1 MTSEFIQPDL
11 MPALPE
17 MVMLA
22 MTCLVLVVDLF
33 LPQEKRGF
41 TLLLSVATLALAIG
55 AVIVVAPVTAVSSFG
70 GSFVLDQLAVVLKIA
85 TCGITILV
93 FVYSRDYLVDH
104 DIYKGEYY
112 VLGLF
117 ATLGMMVMIS
127 AHSFLLVYLGLELLS
142 LSLYAMIAFNRNSLS
157 ASEAAMKYF
166 VLGAMASG
174 LLLYGI
180 SIFYG
185 ITGTLDLNQV
195 SAAVNSLLSQH
206 PMHPMHS
213 IALGFALTFI
223 VVGLC
228 FKLGA
233 VPFHMWLPDIYQ
245 GSPTSVTLFI
255 GTAPKIAGFAMAIRL
270 LVDGLGDLQV
280 DWSQMLTALAIASMA
295 LGNII
300 AIAQTNFK
308 RMLAYSTISH
318 VGFILLGILSTTANG
333 YASAMFY
340 TITYAIT
347 AAVAFGVLLVLNR
360 KGCEAENIS
369 DLSGLN
375 DGNPWYAA
383 LLAIAMF
390 SMAGVPPTVGFY
402 AKLSVLQ
409 AVIQVDLLWLALVAV
424 LFSVI
429 GLFYYLRVIKVMYF
443 DKPAAEQTTTIK
455 EALDVKVLLSANS
468 LSLILLGVFPSS
480 LMAYCILAFS

>member
-1 MTSEFIQPDL
+1 
-11 MPALPE
+11 
-17 MVMLA
+17 MLA

-33 LPQEKRGF
+33 LAQEKRGF
-41 TLLLSVATLALAIG
+41 TLLLSVATLALTIA
-55 AVIVVAPVTAVSSFG
+55 AVIVVAPVTEVSSFG
-70 GSFVLDQLAVVLKIA
+70 GSFVLDQLAVILKISICA
-85 TCGITILV
+85 VTILV
-93 FVYSRDYLVDH
+93 FVYSRDYLADH

-127 AHSFLLVYLGLELLS
+127 AHSFLLIYLGLELLS

-157 ASEAAMKYF
+157 ASESAMKYF

-185 ITGTLDLNQV
+185 ISGTLDLNQLSIV
-195 SAAVNSLLSQH
+195 VNSKISQH
-206 PMHPMHS
+206 P

-223 VVGLC
+223 VVGLS

-255 GTAPKIAGFAMAIRL
+255 GTAPKIAGFAMTIRL

-280 DWSQMLTALAIASMA
+280 DWSQMLTVLAIASMA
-295 LGNII
+295 VGNII

-347 AAVAFGVLLVLNR
+347 ASVAFGVLLVLNR
-360 KGCEAENIS
+360 KGFEAENIN
-369 DLSGLN
+369 DLCGLN
-375 DGNPWYAA
+375 DSNPWYAA

-402 AKLSVLQ
+402 AKLTVLQ
-409 AVIQVDLLWLALVAV
+409 AVVQVDMVWLAVVAV
-424 LFSVI
+424 MFSVI

-443 DKPAAEQTTTIK
+443 DKPLPEQTTTIK

-468 LSLILLGVFPSS
+468 LGLILLGVFPSG
-480 LMAYCILAFS
+480 LMAYCVLAFS

>member
-1 MTSEFIQPDL
+1 MTDFIQPNL
-11 MPALPE
+11 LPALPE
-17 MVMLA
+17 MIMLA
-22 MTCLVLVVDLF
+22 MTCLVLIVDLF
-33 LPQEKRGF
+33 LSQEKRWISLF
-41 TLLLSVATLALAIG
+41 LSVLTLVLAALA
-55 AVIVVAPVTAVSSFG
+55 VIAVAPADSISSFG
-70 GSFVLDQLAVVLKIA
+70 GSFVLDQLAVTLKLA
-85 TCGITILV
+85 TCLVVILV

-117 ATLGMMVMIS
+117 ATLGMMIMIS
-127 AHSFLLVYLGLELLS
+127 AHSFLLIYLGLELLS
-142 LSLYAMIAFNRNSLS
+142 LSLYAMIAFNRKSLS

-185 ITGTLDLNQV
+185 ITGTLDLNQLSEVV
-195 SAAVNSLLSQH
+195 SLKIEQYPVPLA
-206 PMHPMHS
+206 
-213 IALGFALTFI
+213 FALTFI
-223 VVGLC
+223 VVGLA

-233 VPFHMWLPDIYQ
+233 VPFHMWLPDVYQ

-255 GTAPKIAGFAMAIRL
+255 GTAPKIAGFAMTMRL

-280 DWSQMLTALAIASMA
+280 DWSQMLIALSVLSMA
-295 LGNII
+295 IGNII
-300 AIAQTNFK
+300 AVAQTNFK

-318 VGFILLGILSTTANG
+318 VGFILLGILSGTANG
-333 YASAMFY
+333 FASAMFY

-347 AAVAFGVLLVLNR
+347 SSVAFGVLLLLNR
-360 KGCEAENIS
+360 KDAEAENIA

-375 DGNPWYAA
+375 DTNPWHAA
-383 LLAIAMF
+383 MLAIAMF

-409 AVIQVDLLWLALVAV
+409 SVVQIDLVWLAVFAV

-429 GLFYYLRVIKVMYF
+429 GLFYYLRIIKVMYF
-443 DKPAAEQTTTIK
+443 DKPQQDQVITIK
-455 EALDVKVLLSANS
+455 QAIDVKILLSANG
-468 LSLILLGVFPSS
+468 LSLLGLGIFPSA
-480 LMAYCILAFS
+480 LMGYCILAFS

>member
-1 MTSEFIQPDL
+1 MTAPFVSPDL

-33 LPQEKRGF
+33 LPQQRRGF
-41 TLLLSVATLALAIG
+41 TLLLSLATLVLTVFA
-55 AVIVVAPVTAVSSFG
+55 VVAVAPTGSVTSFS

-85 TCGITILV
+85 VCVVTFLV
-93 FVYSRDYLVDH
+93 FVYSRDYLVDNA
-104 DIYKGEYY
+104 IYKGEYY

-127 AHSFLLVYLGLELLS
+127 AQSFLLIYLGLELLS
-142 LSLYAMIAFNRNSLS
+142 LSLYSMIAFNRDSLH
-157 ASEAAMKYF
+157 ASESAMKYF

-185 ITGTLDLNQV
+185 VTGTIDLRQLA
-195 SAAVNSLLSQH
+195 AAVDGQMALHPVALS
-206 PMHPMHS
+206 
-213 IALGFALTFI
+213 FALTFI
-223 VVGLC
+223 VVGLS

-270 LVDGLGDLQV
+270 LVDGLGDLAF

-295 LGNII
+295 LGNVI

-318 VGFILLGILSTTANG
+318 VGFILLGLLSATANG

-347 AAVAFGVLLVLNR
+347 AAVAFGVLIVLNR
-360 KGCEAENIS
+360 KGFEAENIS

-409 AVIQVDLLWLALVAV
+409 AVLQVDMVWLAVLAV
-424 LFSVI
+424 LFTVI
-429 GLFYYLRVIKVMYF
+429 GLFYYLRVVKVMYF
-443 DKPAAEQTTTIK
+443 DKPLPEQTITIK
-455 EALDVKVLLSANS
+455 EALDVKLLLGANS
-468 LSLILLGVFPSS
+468 LSLILLGMFPSL
-480 LMAYCILAFS
+480 LMAYCVLAFSGL

>member
-1 MTSEFIQPDL
+1 MSDFIQPNL
-11 MPALPE
+11 LPALPE

-41 TLLLSVATLALAIG
+41 TLLLSVLTLVLALA
-55 AVIVVAPVTAVSSFG
+55 AVIFVAPADSVSSFG
-70 GSFVLDQLAVVLKIA
+70 DSFILDQLAVTLKIA
-85 TCGITILV
+85 ICLVSILV
-93 FVYSRDYLVDH
+93 FIYSRDYLIDH

-117 ATLGMMVMIS
+117 ATLGMLIMTS
-127 AHSFLLVYLGLELLS
+127 AHSFLMVYLGLELLS
-142 LSLYAMIAFNRNSLS
+142 LSLYAMIAFNRKSLI
-157 ASEAAMKYF
+157 ASESAMKYF

-185 ITGTLDLNQV
+185 ITGTLNINQLSTV
-195 SAAVNSLLSQH
+195 VMAQSAQNPV
-206 PMHPMHS
+206 
-213 IALGFALTFI
+213 ALAFALTFI
-223 VVGLC
+223 VVGLS

-255 GTAPKIAGFAMAIRL
+255 GTAPKIAGFAMAMRL
-270 LVDGLGDLQV
+270 LVDGLSDLQG
-280 DWSQMLTALAIASMA
+280 DWSQMLMVLAIASMA

-308 RMLAYSTISH
+308 RMLAYSTISQ
-318 VGFILLGILSTTANG
+318 VGFILLGILAGNANG

-340 TITYAIT
+340 TLTYAIT
-347 AAVAFGVLLVLNR
+347 ASVAFGILILLNR

-375 DGNPWYAA
+375 RNNPWYAA
-383 LLAIAMF
+383 MLAIAMF

-402 AKLSVLQ
+402 AKLTILQSV
-409 AVIQVDLLWLALVAV
+409 ITVDMVWLAVTAV

-429 GLFYYLRVIKVMYF
+429 GLFYYLRIVRVMYF
-443 DKPAAEQTTTIK
+443 DETPEEQVASIKP
-455 EALDVKVLLSANS
+455 ALDVKLLLSANG
-468 LSLILLGVFPSS
+468 LSLIALGIFPSL
-480 LMAYCILAFS
+480 LMGYCIRAFG

>member
-1 MTSEFIQPDL
+1 MSTEFVQPDL
-11 MPALPE
+11 LPALPE

-41 TLLLSVATLALAIG
+41 TLLLTVATLMLTIA
-55 AVIVVAPVTAVSSFG
+55 AVVLVAPVGSVSSFG

-85 TCGITILV
+85 TCGVSILV
-93 FVYSRDYLVDH
+93 FVYSRDYLIDH
-104 DIYKGEYY
+104 DIYRGEYY

-142 LSLYAMIAFNRNSLS
+142 LSLYAMIAFNRNSLI
-157 ASEAAMKYF
+157 ASESAMKYF

-185 ITGTLDLNQV
+185 VTGTLDINQV
-195 SAAVNSLLSQH
+195 SAAVNAQITQN
-206 PMHPMHS
+206 PV
-213 IALGFALTFI
+213 ALAFALTFI
-223 VVGLC
+223 VVGLA

-255 GTAPKIAGFAMAIRL
+255 GTAPKIAGFAMTIRL
-270 LVDGLGDLQV
+270 LVDGLSDLQL
-280 DWSQMLTALAIASMA
+280 DWSQMLIALAIASMA
-295 LGNII
+295 IGNII

-318 VGFILLGILSTTANG
+318 VGFILLGILSGTANG
-333 YASAMFY
+333 FASAMFY
-340 TITYAIT
+340 TLTYVITSS
-347 AAVAFGVLLVLNR
+347 VAFGVLIMLNR
-360 KGCEAENIS
+360 KGFEAENIS

-375 DGNPWYAA
+375 DNNPWYAA

-402 AKLSVLQ
+402 AKLVVLQ
-409 AVIQVDLLWLALVAV
+409 SVVQVDILWLAVLAV

-443 DKPAAEQTTTIK
+443 DAPLAEQVTTVK
-455 EALDVKVLLSANS
+455 EALDVRVLLGANS
-468 LSLILLGVFPSS
+468 LSLILLGIFPST

>member
-1 MTSEFIQPDL
+1 MTEFIQPNL
-11 MPALPE
+11 QPALPE
-17 MVMLA
+17 IIMLA

-33 LPQEKRGF
+33 LTQEKRWIS
-41 TLLLSVATLALAIG
+41 LLLSVLTLVITALA
-55 AVIVVAPVTAVSSFG
+55 VVMVAPLDSISSFG
-70 GSFVLDQLAVVLKIA
+70 DSFILDQLAVTLKIA
-85 TCGITILV
+85 TCLVVMLV
-93 FVYSRDYLVDH
+93 FIYSRDYLVDH

-117 ATLGMMVMIS
+117 ATLGMMIMIS
-127 AHSFLLVYLGLELLS
+127 AHSLLLVYLGLELLS
-142 LSLYAMIAFNRNSLS
+142 LSLYAMIAFNRNSLA
-157 ASEAAMKYF
+157 ASESAMKYF

-180 SIFYG
+180 SILYG
-185 ITGTLDLNQV
+185 TTGTLNINQLAEAV
-195 SAAVNSLLSQH
+195 SMKMTLYPVPLA
-206 PMHPMHS
+206 
-213 IALGFALTFI
+213 FALTFI
-223 VVGLC
+223 VVGLS

-233 VPFHMWLPDIYQ
+233 VPFHMWLPDVYQ

-255 GTAPKIAGFAMAIRL
+255 GTAPKIAGFAMAMRL
-270 LVDGLGDLQV
+270 LVDGLGDLYV
-280 DWSQMLTALAIASMA
+280 DWSQMLIALSVASMII
-295 LGNII
+295 GNII

-318 VGFILLGILSTTANG
+318 VGFILLGILSGTAVG
-333 YASAMFY
+333 FASAMFY

-347 AAVAFGVLLVLNR
+347 SSVAFGVLMLLNR
-360 KGCEAENIS
+360 KGTEAENIA

-375 DGNPWYAA
+375 DTSPWHAA
-383 LLAIAMF
+383 MLAIAMF

-409 AVIQVDLLWLALVAV
+409 SVIQIDLVWLAVLAV

-443 DKPAAEQTTTIK
+443 DKPQQDQVITIK
-455 EALDVKVLLSANS
+455 QAIDVKILLSANG
-468 LSLILLGVFPSS
+468 LTLLGLGIFPSA
-480 LMAYCILAFS
+480 LMGYCILAFS

>member
-1 MTSEFIQPDL
+1 MTEFVQPNL
-11 MPALPE
+11 IPALPE
-17 MVMLA
+17 IVMLV

-33 LPQEKRGF
+33 LPQEKRGYSLF
-41 TLLLSVATLALAIG
+41 LAVATLVLTALTIIA
-55 AVIVVAPVTAVSSFG
+55 VAPVDSISSFG
-70 GSFVLDQLAVVLKIA
+70 GSFLLDQMAVTLKLAICV
-85 TCGITILV
+85 ITILV
-93 FVYSRDYLVDH
+93 FVYSRDYLTDH

-117 ATLGMMVMIS
+117 AVLGMMIMIS
-127 AHSFLLVYLGLELLS
+127 AHSFLLIYLGLELLS
-142 LSLYAMIAFNRNSLS
+142 LSLYAMIAFNRKSLA

-185 ITGTLDLNQV
+185 VTGTLNIDQFAQV
-195 SAAVNSLLSQH
+195 VNDQMSENPIPL
-206 PMHPMHS
+206 
-213 IALGFALTFI
+213 AFAMTFI
-223 VVGLC
+223 VVGLS
-228 FKLGA
+228 FKMGA
-233 VPFHMWLPDIYQ
+233 VPFHMWLPDVYQ

-255 GTAPKIAGFAMAIRL
+255 GTAPKIAGFAMAMRL
-270 LVDGLGDLQV
+270 LVDGLGDLYA
-280 DWSQMLTALAIASMA
+280 DWSQMLIVLAVASLAI
-295 LGNII
+295 GNII

-318 VGFILLGILSTTANG
+318 VGFILLGILSGTATG

-340 TITYAIT
+340 TLTYAIT
-347 AAVAFGVLLVLNR
+347 ASVAFGVLILLNR
-360 KGCEAENIS
+360 RGAEAENIS

-375 DGNPWYAA
+375 DSNPWYAA

-390 SMAGVPPTVGFY
+390 SMAGLPPTVGFY

-409 AVIQVDLLWLALVAV
+409 SVVQIDLVWLAVIAV

-429 GLFYYLRVIKVMYF
+429 GLFYYLRIVRVMYF
-443 DKPAAEQTTTIK
+443 DKPLDREVTIK
-455 EALDVKVLLSANS
+455 QALDVKILLSANG
-468 LSLILLGVFPSS
+468 LSLLGLGIFPSG
-480 LMAYCILAFS
+480 LMAYCVLAFS

>member
-1 MTSEFIQPDL
+1 MTEFIQPNL
-11 MPALPE
+11 LPALPE
-17 MVMLA
+17 MIMLA
-22 MTCLVLVVDLF
+22 MTCLVLIVDLF
-33 LPQEKRGF
+33 LSQEKRWISLF
-41 TLLLSVATLALAIG
+41 LSVLTLVLTALA
-55 AVIVVAPVTAVSSFG
+55 VIKVAPADSITSFG
-70 GSFVLDQLAVVLKIA
+70 GSFVLDQLAVTLKIA
-85 TCGITILV
+85 VCIVAILV
-93 FVYSRDYLVDH
+93 FVYSRDYLSDH

-127 AHSFLLVYLGLELLS
+127 AQSFLLIYLGLELLS
-142 LSLYAMIAFNRNSLS
+142 LSLYAMIAFNRNSLT

-185 ITGTLDLNQV
+185 ITGTLDLNQLSGIV
-195 SAAVNSLLSQH
+195 SLKIEQYPVPLA
-206 PMHPMHS
+206 
-213 IALGFALTFI
+213 FALTFI
-223 VVGLC
+223 VVGLA

-255 GTAPKIAGFAMAIRL
+255 GTAPKIAGFAMTMRL
-270 LVDGLGDLQV
+270 LVDGLVDLQV
-280 DWSQMLTALAIASMA
+280 DWSQMLIALSVLSMA
-295 LGNII
+295 IGNVI
-300 AIAQTNFK
+300 AVAQTNFK

-318 VGFILLGILSTTANG
+318 VGFILLGILSGTANG
-333 YASAMFY
+333 FASAMFY

-347 AAVAFGVLLVLNR
+347 SSVAFGVLLLLNR
-360 KGCEAENIS
+360 KDAEAENIA

-375 DGNPWYAA
+375 DTNPWHAA
-383 LLAIAMF
+383 MLAIAMF

-409 AVIQVDLLWLALVAV
+409 SVVEIDLIWLAVFAV

-443 DKPAAEQTTTIK
+443 DKPQQDQVITIK
-455 EALDVKVLLSANS
+455 QAIDVKILLSANG
-468 LSLILLGVFPSS
+468 LTLLGLGIFPSA
-480 LMAYCILAFS
+480 LMGYCILAFS

>member
-1 MTSEFIQPDL
+1 MPVFIQPNL
-11 MPALPE
+11 LPALPE

-41 TLLLSVATLALAIG
+41 TLLLSVLTLLLTLA
-55 AVIVVAPVTAVSSFG
+55 AVMFVAPVDSVSSFG
-70 GSFVLDQLAVVLKIA
+70 DSFVLDQLAVTLKIA
-85 TCGITILV
+85 VCIIVILV
-93 FVYSRDYLVDH
+93 FIYSRDYLIDH

-117 ATLGMMVMIS
+117 ATLGMLIMIS
-127 AHSFLLVYLGLELLS
+127 AHSFLMIYLGLELLS
-142 LSLYAMIAFNRNSLS
+142 LSLYAMIAFNRKSLM
-157 ASEAAMKYF
+157 ASESAMKYF

-185 ITGTLDLNQV
+185 ITGTLNINELSAVV
-195 SAAVNSLLSQH
+195 SAQADMNPV
-206 PMHPMHS
+206 
-213 IALGFALTFI
+213 ALAFALTFI
-223 VVGLC
+223 VVGLS

-233 VPFHMWLPDIYQ
+233 VPFHMWLPDVYQ

-270 LVDGLGDLQV
+270 LVDGLSDLQV
-280 DWSQMLTALAIASMA
+280 DWSQMFIVLAVASMA
-295 LGNII
+295 IGNII

-318 VGFILLGILSTTANG
+318 VGFILLGILAGTANG

-347 AAVAFGVLLVLNR
+347 SSVSFGVLILLNR
-360 KGCEAENIS
+360 KGFEAENIN

-375 DGNPWYAA
+375 HTNPWYAA
-383 LLAIAMF
+383 LVAIAMF

-409 AVIQVDLLWLALVAV
+409 AVVQVDLVWLAVAAV

-429 GLFYYLRVIKVMYF
+429 GLFYYLRVVKVMYF
-443 DKPAAEQTTTIK
+443 DEVVEDQVTSIK
-455 EALDVKVLLSANS
+455 ASLDVKILLSANG
-468 LSLILLGVFPSS
+468 LSLIGLGIFPSL
-480 LMAYCILAFS
+480 LMAYCIRAFA

>member
-1 MTSEFIQPDL
+1 MNLFVSPNL

-17 MVMLA
+17 MVMLG

-33 LPQEKRGF
+33 LPQQRRGF
-41 TLLLSVATLALAIG
+41 TLLLSVATLAL
-55 AVIVVAPVTAVSSFG
+55 VVAAVVHVAPAESISSFS
-70 GSFVLDQLAVVLKIA
+70 GSFVLDRLAVVLKIA
-85 TCGITILV
+85 VCVVTFLV
-93 FVYSRDYLVDH
+93 FVYSRDYLVDN

-127 AHSFLLVYLGLELLS
+127 AHSFLLIYLGLELLS
-142 LSLYAMIAFNRNSLS
+142 LSLYSMIAFNRESLK

-185 ITGTLDLNQV
+185 ITGTIDLNMLAIVVREQV
-195 SAAVNSLLSQH
+195 AAH
-206 PMHPMHS
+206 PV
-213 IALGFALTFI
+213 ALGFALTFI
-223 VVGLC
+223 VVGLS

-270 LVDGLGDLQV
+270 LVDGLSDLQF
-280 DWSQMLTALAIASMA
+280 DWTQMLTALAIASLA
-295 LGNII
+295 LGNVV

-318 VGFILLGILSTTANG
+318 VGFIMIGLLSATANG

-360 KGCEAENIS
+360 KGFEAENIS

-402 AKLSVLQ
+402 AKLT
-409 AVIQVDLLWLALVAV
+409 VIQSVVQIDMVWLAVLAV
-424 LFSVI
+424 LFTVI

-443 DKPAAEQTTTIK
+443 DKPLEGQTTTIK
-455 EALDVKVLLSANS
+455 EALDVKLLLGANS
-468 LSLILLGVFPSS
+468 LSLILLGMFPSA
-480 LMAYCILAFS
+480 LMAWCILAFNQL

>member
-1 MTSEFIQPDL
+1 MQEFTPPNL

-17 MVMLA
+17 MVMLG

-33 LPQEKRGF
+33 LPQSKRGF
-41 TLLLSVATLALAIG
+41 TLLLSVATLVLAMLALLW
-55 AVIVVAPVTAVSSFG
+55 VAPQDSISSFG
-70 GSFVLDQLAVVLKIA
+70 GSFVLDQMAVVLKLA
-85 TCGITILV
+85 TSVITIFV
-93 FVYSRDYLVDH
+93 FVYSRDYLIDH

-117 ATLGMMVMIS
+117 ANLGMMIMIS
-127 AHSFLLVYLGLELLS
+127 SHSFLMVYLGLELLS
-142 LSLYAMIAFNRNSLS
+142 LSLYAMIAFNRKSVS
-157 ASEAAMKYF
+157 ASESAMKYF

-185 ITGTLDLNQV
+185 ITGTLDLNQ
-195 SAAVNSLLSQH
+195 LSSVVGDQLSKN
-206 PMHPMHS
+206 PVAM
-213 IALGFALTFI
+213 GFALTFI
-223 VVGLC
+223 VVGIC

-255 GTAPKIAGFAMAIRL
+255 ATAPKIAGFAMAIRL
-270 LVDGLGDLQV
+270 LVDGLSDMHL
-280 DWSQMLTALAIASMA
+280 DWSQMLIVLSVASMSI
-295 LGNII
+295 GNII

-318 VGFILLGILSTTANG
+318 VGFILLGILAGSANG
-333 YASAMFY
+333 LASAMFY
-340 TITYAIT
+340 TLTYAIT
-347 AAVAFGVLLVLNR
+347 SSVAFGVLMILNR
-360 KGCEAENIS
+360 KGFEAENIT

-375 DGNPWYAA
+375 DSNPWYAA
-383 LLAIAMF
+383 LLGIAML

-409 AVIQVDLLWLALVAV
+409 AVIQVDLVWLAIAAV

-429 GLFYYLRVIKVMYF
+429 GLFYYLRILKVMYF
-443 DKPAAEQTTTIK
+443 DSQIQEQTTTIK
-455 EALDVKVLLSANS
+455 ESMDVKVLISVNA
-468 LSLILLGVFPSS
+468 LSLIALGIFPSA
-480 LMAYCILAFS
+480 LMTYCIVAFA

>member
-1 MTSEFIQPDL
+1 MTAAFVQPDL

-33 LPQEKRGF
+33 LPQEKRGI
-41 TLLLSVATLALAIG
+41 TLLLSVLTLAMAIG
-55 AVIVVAPVTAVSSFG
+55 AVVLVAPMDAISSFG
-70 GSFVLDQLAVVLKIA
+70 GSFILDQLAVVLKIA
-85 TCGITILV
+85 VCAITILV

-117 ATLGMMVMIS
+117 ATLGMMIMIS

-142 LSLYAMIAFNRNSLS
+142 LSLYAMIAFNRTSLR
-157 ASEAAMKYF
+157 ASESAMKYF

-185 ITGTLDLNQV
+185 ITGTLDINQL
-195 SAAVNSLLSQH
+195 SQAVNLQSSGH
-206 PMHPMHS
+206 PV
-213 IALGFALTFI
+213 ALGFALTFI

-233 VPFHMWLPDIYQ
+233 VPFHMWLPDVYQ
-245 GSPTSVTLFI
+245 GAPTSVTLFI

-270 LVDGLGDLQV
+270 LVDGLGDLHV
-280 DWSQMLTALAIASMA
+280 DWSQMLMVLAVASMA

-318 VGFILLGILSTTANG
+318 VGFILLGILAATANG

-347 AAVAFGVLLVLNR
+347 SSVAFGVLLVLNR
-360 KGCEAENIS
+360 KGFEAENIS
-369 DLSGLN
+369 DLTGLN
-375 DGNPWYAA
+375 DSNPWYAA

-402 AKLSVLQ
+402 AKLTVLQ
-409 AVIQVDLLWLALVAV
+409 AVVQVDMV
-424 LFSVI
+424 
-429 GLFYYLRVIKVMYF
+429 
-443 DKPAAEQTTTIK
+443 
-455 EALDVKVLLSANS
+455 
-468 LSLILLGVFPSS
+468 
-480 LMAYCILAFS
+480 

>member
-1 MTSEFIQPDL
+1 MTEFMHPNL
-11 MPALPE
+11 LPALPE
-17 MVMLA
+17 IVMLV
-22 MTCLVLVVDLF
+22 MTCLLLVVDLF

-41 TLLLSVATLALAIG
+41 SLLLAVATLLLTAI
-55 AVIVVAPVTAVSSFG
+55 AIIAVAPSGSISSFG
-70 GSFVLDQLAVVLKIA
+70 GSFVLDQLAVTLKLA
-85 TCGITILV
+85 TCVISIFV
-93 FVYSRDYLVDH
+93 FVYSRDYLSDH
-104 DIYKGEYY
+104 KMYKGEYY

-117 ATLGMMVMIS
+117 AILGMMIMIS
-127 AHSFLLVYLGLELLS
+127 AHSFLLIYLGLELLS
-142 LSLYAMIAFNRNSLS
+142 LSLYSMIAFNRNSLA
-157 ASEAAMKYF
+157 ASESAMKYF

-185 ITGTLDLNQV
+185 ITGTLDLNQL
-195 SAAVNSLLSQH
+195 AAVVQVKMQENPVPL
-206 PMHPMHS
+206 
-213 IALGFALTFI
+213 AFALTFI
-223 VVGLC
+223 VVGLS

-233 VPFHMWLPDIYQ
+233 VPFHMWLPDVYQ

-270 LVDGLGDLQV
+270 LVDGLGDLHA
-280 DWSQMLTALAIASMA
+280 DWSQMLIVLAVASMVI
-295 LGNII
+295 GNII

-318 VGFILLGILSTTANG
+318 VGFILLGILAGTATG
-333 YASAMFY
+333 FASAMFY

-347 AAVAFGVLLVLNR
+347 ASVAFGVLILLNR
-360 KGCEAENIS
+360 QGVEAEDIS

-375 DGNPWYAA
+375 NANPWYAA

-409 AVIQVDLLWLALVAV
+409 SVVQVDLVWLAVLAV

-429 GLFYYLRVIKVMYF
+429 GLFYYLRIIKVMYF
-443 DKPAAEQTTTIK
+443 DKPLDDHEIIIK
-455 EALDVKVLLSANS
+455 QALDARILLSING
-468 LSLILLGVFPSS
+468 LSLLGLGIFPSA
-480 LMAYCILAFS
+480 LMAYCVVAFS

>member
-1 MTSEFIQPDL
+1 MSDFTQPNL
-11 MPALPE
+11 LPALPE

-22 MTCLVLVVDLF
+22 MACLVLVVDLF

-41 TLLLSVATLALAIG
+41 TLLLSVLTLLLTLV
-55 AVIVVAPVTAVSSFG
+55 AVLYVAPSDSVSSFG
-70 GSFVLDQLAVVLKIA
+70 DSFVLDQLAVTLKVA
-85 TCGITILV
+85 TCIVTILV
-93 FVYSRDYLVDH
+93 FIYSRDYLIDH

-117 ATLGMMVMIS
+117 ATLGMLIMIS
-127 AHSFLLVYLGLELLS
+127 AHSFLMIYLGLELLS
-142 LSLYAMIAFNRNSLS
+142 LSLYAMIAFNRNSLI
-157 ASEAAMKYF
+157 ASESAMKYF

-185 ITGTLDLNQV
+185 ITGTLNINEL
-195 SAAVNSLLSQH
+195 AAVIGAQSEQN
-206 PMHPMHS
+206 PV
-213 IALGFALTFI
+213 ALAFALTFI
-223 VVGLC
+223 VVGLS

-255 GTAPKIAGFAMAIRL
+255 GTAPKIAGFAMTIRL
-270 LVDGLGDLQV
+270 LVDGLSELQI
-280 DWSQMLTALAIASMA
+280 DWSQMLTVLAVASMA
-295 LGNII
+295 LGNVI

-318 VGFILLGILSTTANG
+318 VGFILLGILAGTANG

-347 AAVAFGVLLVLNR
+347 SSVSFGILILLNR
-360 KGCEAENIS
+360 KGCEAENIN

-375 DGNPWYAA
+375 NSNPWYAA
-383 LLAIAMF
+383 MLAIAMF

-409 AVIQVDLLWLALVAV
+409 SVITVDMVWLAIVAV

-429 GLFYYLRVIKVMYF
+429 GLFYYLRIVKVMYF
-443 DKPAAEQTTTIK
+443 DQPVEDQINSIK
-455 EALDVKVLLSANS
+455 EPLDVRILLSANS
-468 LSLILLGVFPSS
+468 LSLIALGIFPSL
-480 LMAYCILAFS
+480 LMAYCIRAFG

>member
-1 MTSEFIQPDL
+1 MTSVFVQPDL

-17 MVMLA
+17 MVMLG

-41 TLLLSVATLALAIG
+41 TLLLSMLTLLLAIG
-55 AVIVVAPVTAVSSFG
+55 AVVLVVPIDSVSSFG

-85 TCGITILV
+85 VCAITMLV
-93 FVYSRDYLVDH
+93 FVYSRDYLADH
-104 DIYKGEYY
+104 SIYKGEYY

-127 AHSFLLVYLGLELLS
+127 AHSLLLIYLGLELLS
-142 LSLYAMIAFNRNSLS
+142 LSLYSMIAFNRDSLR
-157 ASEAAMKYF
+157 ASESAMKYF

-185 ITGTLDLNQV
+185 ITGTLDINEL
-195 SAAVNSLLSQH
+195 SAAVNFQAGNH
-206 PMHPMHS
+206 PV
-213 IALGFALTFI
+213 ALGFALTFI

-233 VPFHMWLPDIYQ
+233 VPFHMWLPDVYQ
-245 GSPTSVTLFI
+245 GAPTSVTLFI

-270 LVDGLGDLQV
+270 LVDGLGALQV

-295 LGNII
+295 LGNVV

-318 VGFILLGILSTTANG
+318 VGFILLGILATTANG

-340 TITYAIT
+340 TLTYAIT
-347 AAVAFGVLLVLNR
+347 SSVAFGVLLVLNR
-360 KGCEAENIS
+360 KGFEAENIS

-375 DGNPWYAA
+375 DSNPWYAA
-383 LLAIAMF
+383 LLAIAML

-402 AKLSVLQ
+402 AKLTVLQ
-409 AVIQVDLLWLALVAV
+409 AVVQVDMVWLAIAAV

-443 DKPAAEQTTTIK
+443 DKPLEEQTTTIK
-455 EALDVKVLLSANS
+455 EALDVKLLLSANS
-468 LSLILLGVFPSS
+468 LGLILLGLFPSS
-480 LMAYCILAFS
+480 LMTYCILSFS

>member
-1 MTSEFIQPDL
+1 MTAPFIQPDL

-41 TLLLSVATLALAIG
+41 TLLLSVATLAFAIV
-55 AVIVVAPVTAVSSFG
+55 AVLVVAPPGSVSSFG

-93 FVYSRDYLVDH
+93 FVYSRDYLIDN
-104 DIYKGEYY
+104 DIYRGEYY

-142 LSLYAMIAFNRNSLS
+142 LSLYAMIAFNRNSLP
-157 ASEAAMKYF
+157 ASESAMKYF

-185 ITGTLDLNQV
+185 VTGTLDINQV
-195 SAAVNSLLSQH
+195 SAAVGSQ
-206 PMHPMHS
+206 
-213 IALGFALTFI
+213 IALHPVALSFALTFI

-295 LGNII
+295 VGNII

-318 VGFILLGILSTTANG
+318 VGFILLGILSATANG

-360 KGCEAENIS
+360 KGFEAENIS

-375 DGNPWYAA
+375 DSNPWYAA

-409 AVIQVDLLWLALVAV
+409 AVIQVDMVWLAVTAV

-429 GLFYYLRVIKVMYF
+429 GLFYYLRVVKVMYF
-443 DKPAAEQTTTIK
+443 DKPLPEQITTIK
-455 EALDVKVLLSANS
+455 EALDVKLLLGANS
-468 LSLILLGVFPSS
+468 LSLILLGIFPST
-480 LMAYCILAFS
+480 LMAYCILSFS

>member
-1 MTSEFIQPDL
+1 MTSDFIQPDL
-11 MPALPE
+11 LPALPE
-17 MVMLA
+17 AVMLA
-22 MTCLVLVVDLF
+22 MACLVLVVDLF
-33 LPQEKRGF
+33 LSQAKRGF
-41 TLLLSVATLALAIG
+41 TLLLSVATLVL
-55 AVIVVAPVTAVSSFG
+55 VIAAVVAVAPTTSLVTFG

-85 TCGITILV
+85 VCGIGILV
-93 FVYSRDYLVDH
+93 FVYSRDYLIDH
-104 DIYKGEYY
+104 DIYRGEYY

-127 AHSFLLVYLGLELLS
+127 AQSFLLVYLGLELLS
-142 LSLYAMIAFNRNSLS
+142 LSLYAMVAFNRNSLI
-157 ASEAAMKYF
+157 ASESAMKYF

-185 ITGTLDLNQV
+185 VTGTLDLNEVADSVALQLGQNPV
-195 SAAVNSLLSQH
+195 
-206 PMHPMHS
+206 
-213 IALGFALTFI
+213 ALGFALTFI
-223 VVGLC
+223 VVGLA

-245 GSPTSVTLFI
+245 GAPTSVTLFI

-270 LVDGLGDLQV
+270 LVDGLGDLQL
-280 DWSQMLTALAIASMA
+280 DWSMMLVALAIASLA
-295 LGNII
+295 LGNVI

-318 VGFILLGILSTTANG
+318 VGFILLGLLAGTPGG
-333 YASAMFY
+333 YAAGMFY

-347 AAVAFGVLLVLNR
+347 AAVAFGVLLMLNR
-360 KGCEAENIS
+360 KGFEAENIS

-375 DGNPWYAA
+375 DSNPWYAA
-383 LLAIAMF
+383 LLALAMF
-390 SMAGVPPTVGFY
+390 SMAGVPPLVGFY
-402 AKLSVLQ
+402 AKLVVLQ
-409 AVIQVDLLWLALVAV
+409 AVIRVDMVWLAVVAV

-429 GLFYYLRVIKVMYF
+429 GLFYYLRIVKVMYF
-443 DKPAAEQTTTIK
+443 DAPLAEQTTTIK
-455 EALDVKVLLSANS
+455 EALDVRVLLGANS
-468 LSLILLGVFPSS
+468 LSLIVLGMFPST

>member
-1 MTSEFIQPDL
+1 MTTEFVQPDL

-41 TLLLSVATLALAIG
+41 TLLLSIVTLIMTIG
-55 AVIVVAPVTAVSSFG
+55 AVMLVAPVTEVSTFG
-70 GSFVLDQLAVVLKIA
+70 GSFVLDQMAIVLKIA
-85 TCGITILV
+85 VCAITILV

-104 DIYKGEYY
+104 SIYKGEYY

-117 ATLGMMVMIS
+117 ATLGMMIMIS

-142 LSLYAMIAFNRNSLS
+142 LSLYAMIAFNRNSLR
-157 ASEAAMKYF
+157 ASESAMKYF

-185 ITGTLDLNQV
+185 ITGTLDINEL
-195 SAAVNSLLSQH
+195 AVAVKAQTWDHPVALS
-206 PMHPMHS
+206 
-213 IALGFALTFI
+213 FALTFI

-245 GSPTSVTLFI
+245 GAPTSVTLFI

-280 DWSQMLTALAIASMA
+280 EWSQMLMALAVASMA
-295 LGNII
+295 LGNVV

-308 RMLAYSTISH
+308 RMLAYSTVSH
-318 VGFILLGILSTTANG
+318 VGFILLGILSATANG

-347 AAVAFGVLLVLNR
+347 AAAAFGVLLVLNR
-360 KGCEAENIS
+360 KGFEAENIS

-375 DGNPWYAA
+375 NSNPWYAA

-402 AKLSVLQ
+402 AKLTVLQ
-409 AVIQVDLLWLALVAV
+409 AVVQVDMVWLAIVAV

-429 GLFYYLRVIKVMYF
+429 GLFYYLRIIKVMYF
-443 DKPAAEQTTTIK
+443 DKPVEEQSTTIQ

-468 LSLILLGVFPSS
+468 LSLIVLGLFPSF
-480 LMAYCILAFS
+480 LMAYCILAVS

>member
-1 MTSEFIQPDL
+1 MTEFVQPNL
-11 MPALPE
+11 IPALPE
-17 MVMLA
+17 IVMLV

-33 LPQEKRGF
+33 LPQEKRGYSLF
-41 TLLLSVATLALAIG
+41 LAVATLVLTALTIIA
-55 AVIVVAPVTAVSSFG
+55 VAPVDSISSFG
-70 GSFVLDQLAVVLKIA
+70 GSFLLDQMAVTLKLAICV
-85 TCGITILV
+85 ITILV
-93 FVYSRDYLVDH
+93 FVYSRDYLTDH

-117 ATLGMMVMIS
+117 AVLGMMIMIS
-127 AHSFLLVYLGLELLS
+127 AHSFLLIYLGLELLS
-142 LSLYAMIAFNRNSLS
+142 LSLYAMIAFNRKSLA

-185 ITGTLDLNQV
+185 VTGTLNIDQFAQV
-195 SAAVNSLLSQH
+195 VNDKMSENPIPL
-206 PMHPMHS
+206 
-213 IALGFALTFI
+213 AFAMTFI
-223 VVGLC
+223 VVGLS
-228 FKLGA
+228 FKMGA
-233 VPFHMWLPDIYQ
+233 VPFHMWLPDVYQ

-255 GTAPKIAGFAMAIRL
+255 GTAPKIAGFAMAMRL
-270 LVDGLGDLQV
+270 LVDGLGDLYA
-280 DWSQMLTALAIASMA
+280 DWSQMLIVLAVASLAI
-295 LGNII
+295 GNII
-300 AIAQTNFK
+300 AIAQINFK

-318 VGFILLGILSTTANG
+318 VGFILLGILSGTATG

-340 TITYAIT
+340 TLTYAIT
-347 AAVAFGVLLVLNR
+347 ASVAFGVLILLNR
-360 KGCEAENIS
+360 RGAEAENIS

-375 DGNPWYAA
+375 DSNPWYAA

-390 SMAGVPPTVGFY
+390 SMAGLPPTVGFY

-409 AVIQVDLLWLALVAV
+409 SVVQIELVWLAVVAV

-429 GLFYYLRVIKVMYF
+429 GLFYYLRIVRVMYF
-443 DKPAAEQTTTIK
+443 DKPLDREITIK
-455 EALDVKVLLSANS
+455 QALDVKILLSANG
-468 LSLILLGVFPSS
+468 LSLLGLGIFPSG

>member
-55 AVIVVAPVTAVSSFG
+55 AVIAVAPVTAVSSFG
-70 GSFVLDQLAVVLKIA
+70 GSFVLDQLAVVLKIT
-85 TCGITILV
+85 TCGVTILV
-93 FVYSRDYLVDH
+93 FVYSRDYLADH

-185 ITGTLDLNQV
+185 ITGTLDLNQL
-195 SAAVNSLLSQH
+195 SAAVNSQLSQH
-206 PMHPMHS
+206 P

-233 VPFHMWLPDIYQ
+233 VPFHMWLPDVYQ

-295 LGNII
+295 LGNIV

-318 VGFILLGILSTTANG
+318 VGFILLGLLSTTANG

-340 TITYAIT
+340 TITYTLT
-347 AAVAFGVLLVLNR
+347 ASVAFGVLLVLNR

-402 AKLSVLQ
+402 AKLTVLQ
-409 AVIQVDLLWLALVAV
+409 AVIQVDLLWLAVAAV

-468 LSLILLGVFPSS
+468 LGLILLGVFPSS

>member
-1 MTSEFIQPDL
+1 MTSEFLQPDL
-11 MPALPE
+11 LPALPE

-41 TLLLSVATLALAIG
+41 TLLLTVATLVLTIVAITL
-55 AVIVVAPVTAVSSFG
+55 VAPVGAVSSFG

-85 TCGITILV
+85 TCGIGILV
-93 FVYSRDYLVDH
+93 FVYSRDYLIDH
-104 DIYKGEYY
+104 DMYKGEYY

-127 AHSFLLVYLGLELLS
+127 AHSFLLIYLGLELLS
-142 LSLYAMIAFNRNSLS
+142 LSLYAMIAFNRNSLL
-157 ASEAAMKYF
+157 ASESAMKYF

-185 ITGTLDLNQV
+185 VTGTLDINQV
-195 SAAVNSLLSQH
+195 SIAVNAQIEQN
-206 PMHPMHS
+206 PV
-213 IALGFALTFI
+213 ALAFALTFI
-223 VVGLC
+223 VVGLA

-270 LVDGLGDLQV
+270 LVDGLSDLQL
-280 DWSQMLTALAIASMA
+280 DWSQMLIALSIASMA
-295 LGNII
+295 TGNII

-318 VGFILLGILSTTANG
+318 VGFILLGILSGTANG
-333 YASAMFY
+333 FASAMFY
-340 TITYAIT
+340 TLTYAIT
-347 AAVAFGVLLVLNR
+347 SSVAFGVLIMLNR
-360 KGCEAENIS
+360 KGFEAENIS

-375 DGNPWYAA
+375 DANPWYAA

-402 AKLSVLQ
+402 AKLTVLQ
-409 AVIQVDLLWLALVAV
+409 AVVQVDMVWLAVLAV

-443 DKPAAEQTTTIK
+443 DAPLAEQTTTVK
-455 EALDVKVLLSANS
+455 EALDVRVLLGANS
-468 LSLILLGVFPSS
+468 LSLILLGIFPGS
-480 LMAYCILAFS
+480 LMTWCILAFS

>member
-1 MTSEFIQPDL
+1 MTAPFIQPDL
-11 MPALPE
+11 VPAVPE

-22 MTCLVLVVDLF
+22 MTCLVLLVDLF

-41 TLLLSVATLALAIG
+41 TLLLSVATLVATIA
-55 AVIVVAPVTAVSSFG
+55 AVMLVAPVASVSSFG
-70 GSFVLDQLAVVLKIA
+70 GSFVFDQLAVVLKIA
-85 TCGITILV
+85 ICAVTILV
-93 FVYSRDYLVDH
+93 FVYSRDYLIDNG
-104 DIYKGEYY
+104 IYKGEYY

-142 LSLYAMIAFNRNSLS
+142 LSLYAMIAFNRKSLS

-195 SAAVNSLLSQH
+195 SAAVGSQFAQH
-206 PMHPMHS
+206 PV
-213 IALGFALTFI
+213 ALGFALTFI
-223 VVGLC
+223 VVGLS

-270 LVDGLGDLQV
+270 LVDGLGDLQA
-280 DWSQMLTALAIASMA
+280 DWSQMLIALAIASMA
-295 LGNII
+295 IGNII

-318 VGFILLGILSTTANG
+318 VGFILLGILSATANG
-333 YASAMFY
+333 FASAMFY
-340 TITYAIT
+340 TLTYAIT

-360 KGCEAENIS
+360 KGCEAENIN

-375 DGNPWYAA
+375 DSNPWYAA

-409 AVIQVDLLWLALVAV
+409 AVVQVEMVWLAVAAV

-443 DKPAAEQTTTIK
+443 DKPLPQQTTTIK
-455 EALDVKVLLSANS
+455 EALDVKLLLSANS
-468 LSLILLGVFPSS
+468 LSLILLGMFPST

>member
-1 MTSEFIQPDL
+1 
-11 MPALPE
+11 
-17 MVMLA
+17 MLA

-41 TLLLSVATLALAIG
+41 TLLLSVVTLALTIT
-55 AVIVVAPVTAVSSFG
+55 AVIVVAPVTEVSSFG
-70 GSFVLDQLAVVLKIA
+70 GSFILDQLAMVLKIA

-93 FVYSRDYLVDH
+93 FVYSRDYLADH
-104 DIYKGEYY
+104 NIYKGEYY

-142 LSLYAMIAFNRNSLS
+142 LSLYAMIAFNRNSSS
-157 ASEAAMKYF
+157 AAEAAMKYF

-195 SAAVNSLLSQH
+195 SASVNAQLGQH
-206 PMHPMHS
+206 PV
-213 IALGFALTFI
+213 ALGFALTFI

-270 LVDGLGDLQV
+270 LVDGLGDLQA
-280 DWSQMLTALAIASMA
+280 DWSQMLTVLAIASLA

-318 VGFILLGILSTTANG
+318 VGFILLGILSATANG

-340 TITYAIT
+340 TLTYAIT
-347 AAVAFGVLLVLNR
+347 ASVAFGVLLVLNR
-360 KGCEAENIS
+360 KGCEAEDIS
-369 DLSGLN
+369 DLGGLN
-375 DGNPWYAA
+375 DSNPWYAA

-402 AKLSVLQ
+402 AKLSILQ
-409 AVIQVDLLWLALVAV
+409 AVIQVDLLWLAIVAV

-429 GLFYYLRVIKVMYF
+429 GLFYYLRIIKVMYF

-468 LSLILLGVFPSS
+468 LSLILLGVFPST

>member
-1 MTSEFIQPDL
+1 MSEFIQPNL
-11 MPALPE
+11 VPAIPE

-33 LPQEKRGF
+33 LPAEKRGF
-41 TLLLSVATLALAIG
+41 TLLLSVLTLLLTIVAI
-55 AVIVVAPVTAVSSFG
+55 VSVAPVTSISSFG
-70 GSFVLDQLAVVLKIA
+70 NAFILDQMAVALKISVCA
-85 TCGITILV
+85 IVILV
-93 FVYSRDYLVDH
+93 FIYSRDYLIDN

-127 AHSFLLVYLGLELLS
+127 AHSFLMIYLGLELLS
-142 LSLYAMIAFNRNSLS
+142 LSLYAMIAFKRNSLV

-185 ITGTLDLNQV
+185 ITGTLDIGQL
-195 SAAVNSLLSQH
+195 SASVISQADQN
-206 PMHPMHS
+206 P
-213 IALGFALTFI
+213 IALAFALTFI
-223 VVGLC
+223 VVGLS

-245 GSPTSVTLFI
+245 GAPTSVTLFI
-255 GTAPKIAGFAMAIRL
+255 GTAPKIAGFAMTIRL
-270 LVDGLGDLQV
+270 LVDGLGELQV
-280 DWSQMLTALAIASMA
+280 DWSQMLIVLAVASMA
-295 LGNII
+295 IGNIV

-308 RMLAYSTISH
+308 RMLAYSTVSH
-318 VGFILLGILSTTANG
+318 VGFILLGILAGTANG

-347 AAVAFGVLLVLNR
+347 ASVSFGILMLLNR
-360 KGCEAENIS
+360 KGCEAEQIS

-375 DGNPWYAA
+375 HTNPWYAA
-383 LLAIAMF
+383 MLAIAMF

-409 AVIQVDLLWLALVAV
+409 AVIQVDIVWLAIAAV

-429 GLFYYLRVIKVMYF
+429 GLFYYLRIVKVMYF
-443 DKPAAEQTTTIK
+443 DTIDEEQVTSIQP
-455 EALDVKVLLSANS
+455 ALDVKILLSANS
-468 LSLILLGVFPSS
+468 LSLIGLGLFPSL
-480 LMAYCILAFS
+480 LMAYCIRAFV

>member
-1 MTSEFIQPDL
+1 MTDFNQPNL
-11 MPALPE
+11 LPAIPE
-17 MVMLA
+17 MIMLA
-22 MTCLVLVVDLF
+22 MSCLVLIVDLF
-33 LPQEKRGF
+33 LSQEKRWIS
-41 TLLLSVATLALAIG
+41 LLLSVLTLALTAL
-55 AVIVVAPVTAVSSFG
+55 AVIAVAPADSISSFG
-70 GSFVLDQLAVVLKIA
+70 GSFVLDQLAVTLKIA
-85 TCGITILV
+85 VCIVAILV
-93 FVYSRDYLVDH
+93 FVYSRDYLSDH

-117 ATLGMMVMIS
+117 ATLGMMIMIS
-127 AHSFLLVYLGLELLS
+127 AHSFLLIYLGLELLS
-142 LSLYAMIAFNRNSLS
+142 LSLYAMIAFNRKSLS

-185 ITGTLDLNQV
+185 ITGTLDLNQLSEVV
-195 SAAVNSLLSQH
+195 SLKIEQYPVPLA
-206 PMHPMHS
+206 
-213 IALGFALTFI
+213 FALTFI
-223 VVGLC
+223 VVGLA

-245 GSPTSVTLFI
+245 GAPTSVTLFI
-255 GTAPKIAGFAMAIRL
+255 GTAPKIAGFAMTMRL

-280 DWSQMLTALAIASMA
+280 DWSQMLIALSVLSMA
-295 LGNII
+295 IGNII
-300 AIAQTNFK
+300 AVAQTNFK

-318 VGFILLGILSTTANG
+318 VGFILLGILSGTANG
-333 YASAMFY
+333 FASAMFY
-340 TITYAIT
+340 TLTYAIT
-347 AAVAFGVLLVLNR
+347 SSVAFGVLLLLNR
-360 KGCEAENIS
+360 KDAEAENIA

-375 DGNPWYAA
+375 DTNPWHAA
-383 LLAIAMF
+383 MLAIAMF

-409 AVIQVDLLWLALVAV
+409 SVVQIDLIWLAVFAV

-443 DKPAAEQTTTIK
+443 DKPQQDQVITIK
-455 EALDVKVLLSANS
+455 QAIDVKILLSANG
-468 LSLILLGVFPSS
+468 LTLLGLGIFPSA
-480 LMAYCILAFS
+480 LMGYCILAFS